1 MAGRSTALIA
11 VGNYTRGPFASRDWN
26 AKHIVA
32 LFEKHRPV
40 WVTSPVGAT
49 EYGAP
54 PQESTVFPFGWTLA
68 EELLVVVAACAVKD
82 ADMLSSLANEG
93 LTAEQEGLLGPPQTI
108 LRIDDHR
115 ADGPP
120 LPISLVELAA
130 SRIRDVVR
138 LGLVRLEP
146 ETSLGDDS
154 LVELRGYG
162 LDVDDYQLQPLGRS
176 PDE

>member
-11 VGNYTRGPFASRDWN
+11 VGNYSRGPFASRDWN

-54 PQESTVFPFGWTLA
+54 PQEPTVFPFGWTLA

-82 ADMLSSLANEG
+82 AEILASLDKEG
-93 LTAEQEGLLGPPQTI
+93 LTVDQEGLLGPPRII
-108 LRIDDHR
+108 LRIDDDR

-130 SRIRDVVR
+130 SRVRDVVR

-154 LVELRGYG
+154 LTALRGYG
-162 LDVDDYQLQPLGRS
+162 LDVDDYQLQPLGRVTG
-176 PDE
+176 E